1 MELDP
6 EHFKQTFAKT
16 WLIWVKEGKAGPME
30 IGSIPASPPAAL
42 CKLAIFVSAYA
53 IAFLAKSAGAGSFW
67 TIASRWSNQKS
78 SLSLRAWA

>member
-42 CKLAIFVSAYA
+42 CK
-53 IAFLAKSAGAGSFW
+53 
-67 TIASRWSNQKS
+67 
-78 SLSLRAWA
+78 